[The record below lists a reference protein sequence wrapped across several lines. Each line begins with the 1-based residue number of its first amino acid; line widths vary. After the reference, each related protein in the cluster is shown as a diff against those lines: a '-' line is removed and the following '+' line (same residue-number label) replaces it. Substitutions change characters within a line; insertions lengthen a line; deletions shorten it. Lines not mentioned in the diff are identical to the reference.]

1 MKIEFNKEQMQV
13 LNAAICELP
22 YRIASPLIA
31 HINAEIQKEFDA
43 KANDGPTGQ
52 TNPEDEFRGD

>member
-1 MKIEFNKEQMQV
+1 MKIEFNTQQMQV
-13 LNAAICELP
+13 LNAALIKMP
-22 YRIASPLIA
+22 YEISAPVIN
-31 HINAEIQKEFDA
+31 HINAEIQKAFDA